1 MNLEHAINTGENVL
15 NPILTITIPTYR
27 RERYLKE
34 LLQSI
39 KLPQELWE
47 TVEIVVSDNGSE
59 YDVGTLVDQL
69 NLSYPI
75 SIHINETNIGATQN
89 FINCVSMARGKYVW
103 ILGDDELLAP
113 DAVTKVVAHLRSG
126 PDWGLV
132 LLSAANW
139 NSSPPIESFFP
150 DYSHAVQAVE
160 KIDAEIPLKQT
171 LLSVVVFRR
180 TDFDYQLAYKKFFSN
195 YGQAFGIFNRAGDR
209 PALVLSSAD
218 PVVIVRE
225 IRAVSEE
232 LPPRLVATQVRYLKY
247 IARRFKAPN
256 QRKFAMKFLWR
267 NRINFLI
274 DRTLRLWKRISPST
288 YRYFQKLYGKK
299 A

>member
-1 MNLEHAINTGENVL
+1 MNLGDEVYPVL
-15 NPILTITIPTYR
+15 SITIPTYR

-39 KLPQELWE
+39 RLPRDLWE
-47 TVEIVVSDNGSE
+47 TVEIVVSDNASE
-59 YDVGTLVDQL
+59 YNVGEVIRQL
-69 NLSYPI
+69 DLPYPI
-75 SIHINETNIGATQN
+75 SVHINEENIGATQN
-89 FINCVSMARGKYVW
+89 FINCVGMARGKYVW
-103 ILGDDELLAP
+103 ILGDDELLKP
-113 DAVTKVVAHLRSG
+113 DAVTTVVNRLLSG
-126 PDWGLV
+126 QDWGLV
-132 LLSAANW
+132 LLSAENW
-139 NSSPPIESFFP
+139 NSSPPFERAFP
-150 DYSHAVQAVE
+150 DYSQAVRAVE
-160 KIDAEIPLKQT
+160 AVDAEIPLKQT

-180 TDFDYQLAYKKFFSN
+180 VDFDYQLAYKKFFSN

-225 IRAVSEE
+225 VRAESEE

-247 IARRFKAPN
+247 IARRFNARN
-256 QRKFAMKFLWR
+256 QRKFARKFLWR

-288 YRYFQKLYGKK
+288 YRYFQKLYSKK